1 MKKLLLILI
10 ALPLI
15 FISCEDSNQ
24 APSNSGNNS
33 SSSNTYD
40 WYFEIKVDG
49 ISNRIEGT
57 FNDSSYIHP
66 RPHVSSPNRGFISLG
81 NPNSI
86 SAVLSNK
93 GENTYISG
101 ESFSV
106 GLNAANL
113 NLGMNNFDL
122 RETADFYESFIGVE
136 NFRWPSATSGTN
148 GLSILSSF
156 FLSPTDTNM
165 NITSNVEFP
174 INITQLP
181 IASYY
186 DVSNGDVNIGSPIE
200 GSGSNTIYVLDSV
213 LANPGSQN
221 IFRYSRP
228 YNIEINFKLY
238 TAF

>member
-10 ALPLI
+10 SLPLI

-33 SSSNTYD
+33 SSFNTYD

-66 RPHVSSPNRGFISLG
+66 RPHVTSPNRGFIMLG

-106 GLNAANL
+106 ELGASNI

-122 RETADFYESFIGVE
+122 RETADFSESFIGVE
-136 NFRWPSATSGTN
+136 SFGWSPATYTN

-156 FLSPTDTNM
+156 FLSPTDTNR
-165 NITSNVEFP
+165 NITTNFEFP

-181 IASYY
+181 TSFDY
-186 DVSNGDVNIGSPIE
+186 VGLNVVNIGSPIK
-200 GSGSNTIYVLDSV
+200 GSGSDTIYVLDSV

>member
-10 ALPLI
+10 SLPLI

-33 SSSNTYD
+33 SSFNTYD

-57 FNDSSYIHP
+57 FNDSSYFQL
-66 RPHVSSPNRGFISLG
+66 VGFTTLPNRGFISLG
-81 NPNSI
+81 NPNLI

-106 GLNAANL
+106 GLNVANL
-113 NLGMNNFDL
+113 NLGMNNSDL
-122 RETADFYESFIGVE
+122 NESADMFESFIGVKC
-136 NFRWPSATSGTN
+136 FGWPSQLYTN
-148 GLSILSSF
+148 GLNQFNSF
-156 FLSPTDTNM
+156 FLSPIDTNM
-165 NITSNVEFP
+165 NIGNNFEFP

-181 IASYY
+181 TASYY
-186 DVSNGDVNIGSPIE
+186 DLTNGDVNIGSPIE
-200 GSGSNTIYVLDSV
+200 GSGSNTIYVLDTV
-213 LANPGSQN
+213 LANQSFLFN
-221 IFRYSRP
+221 RP

>member
-1 MKKLLLILI
+1 MKKLLLILT

-33 SSSNTYD
+33 SSFNTYD

-57 FNDSSYIHP
+57 FNDSSYFQL
-66 RPHVSSPNRGFISLG
+66 VGFTTLPNRGFISLG
-81 NPNSI
+81 NPNLI

-106 GLNAANL
+106 GLNVANL
-113 NLGMNNFDL
+113 NLGMNNSDL
-122 RETADFYESFIGVE
+122 NESADMFESFIGVKC
-136 NFRWPSATSGTN
+136 FGWPSQLYTN
-148 GLSILSSF
+148 GLNQINTF

-165 NITSNVEFP
+165 YINSNFQFP

-181 IASYY
+181 TASYY
-186 DVSNGDVNIGSPIE
+186 DLTNDDVNIGSPIE
-200 GSGSNTIYVLDSV
+200 GSGSNTIYVLDTV
-213 LANPGSQN
+213 LANQSFLYN
-221 IFRYSRP
+221 RP

-238 TAF
+238 TTF

>member
-10 ALPLI
+10 SLPLI

-33 SSSNTYD
+33 SSFNTYD

-57 FNDSSYIHP
+57 FNDSSYFQLGITTL
-66 RPHVSSPNRGFISLG
+66 PNRGFISLG
-81 NPNSI
+81 NPNQI

-106 GLNAANL
+106 GLTAANL

-122 RETADFYESFIGVE
+122 RETADYYESFIGVE
-136 NFRWPSATSGTN
+136 SFGWPSATYTN
-148 GLSILSSF
+148 GLSLTNSF
-156 FLSPTDTNM
+156 FLSPTDTNFAV
-165 NITSNVEFP
+165 SNNFEFP

-181 IASYY
+181 TTSYY
-186 DVSNGDVNIGSPIE
+186 DLTNGDVNIGSPIE
-200 GSGSNTIYVLDSV
+200 GSGSNTIYVLDST
-213 LANPGSQN
+213 NPVSQSPY
-221 IFRYSRP
+221 RYIRP

-238 TAF
+238 TVF

>member
-1 MKKLLLILI
+1 MKKLLIILI
-10 ALPLI
+10 SLPLI

-33 SSSNTYD
+33 SSFNTYD

-57 FNDSSYIHP
+57 FNDSSYFQLGITTL
-66 RPHVSSPNRGFISLG
+66 PNRGFISLG
-81 NPNSI
+81 NPNQI

-122 RETADFYESFIGVE
+122 KETADISESFIGVE
-136 NFRWPSATSGTN
+136 SFGWPIATYTN
-148 GLSILSSF
+148 GLSNYSSF
-156 FLSPTDTNM
+156 FLSPTDTNGTM
-165 NITSNVEFP
+165 INNFEFP

-181 IASYY
+181 TASYY
-186 DVSNGDVNIGSPIE
+186 DLTNGDVNIGSPIE
-200 GSGSNTIYVLDSV
+200 GSGSNTIYVLDTV
-213 LANPGSQN
+213 LANQS
-221 IFRYSRP
+221 FRHIRP

>member
-10 ALPLI
+10 SLPLI

-33 SSSNTYD
+33 SSFNTYD

-57 FNDSSYIHP
+57 FNDSSYFQLGITTL
-66 RPHVSSPNRGFISLG
+66 PNRGFISLG
-81 NPNSI
+81 NPNQI

-106 GLNAANL
+106 GLTAANL

-122 RETADFYESFIGVE
+122 RETADYYESFIGVE
-136 NFRWPSATSGTN
+136 SFGWPSATYTN
-148 GLSILSSF
+148 GLSLTNSF
-156 FLSPTDTNM
+156 FLSPTDTNF
-165 NITSNVEFP
+165 ISNNFEFP

-181 IASYY
+181 TTSYY
-186 DVSNGDVNIGSPIE
+186 DLTNGDVNIGSPIE
-200 GSGSNTIYVLDSV
+200 GSGSNTIYVLDTV
-213 LANPGSQN
+213 LANQS
-221 IFRYSRP
+221 FRHIRP

>member
-1 MKKLLLILI
+1 MKKLLLILT

-33 SSSNTYD
+33 SSFNTYD

-57 FNDSSYIHP
+57 FNDSSYFQLGITTL
-66 RPHVSSPNRGFISLG
+66 PNRGFISLG

-122 RETADFYESFIGVE
+122 RENADFYESFIGVE
-136 NFRWPSATSGTN
+136 SFGWPSAAYTN
-148 GLSILSSF
+148 GLSSTSSF
-156 FLSPTDTNM
+156 FLSPTDTNTM
-165 NITSNVEFP
+165 IINSNFEFP

-181 IASYY
+181 TASYY
-186 DVSNGDVNIGSPIE
+186 DLTNGDVNIGSPIE
-200 GSGSNTIYVLDSV
+200 GSGSDTIYVLDTV
-213 LANPGSQN
+213 LANQS
-221 IFRYSRP
+221 FRHIRP

>member
-33 SSSNTYD
+33 SSFNTYD

-57 FNDSSYIHP
+57 FNDSSYFQLGITTP
-66 RPHVSSPNRGFISLG
+66 PNRGFISLG
-81 NPNSI
+81 NPNLI

-136 NFRWPSATSGTN
+136 SFGWPSATYTN
-148 GLSILSSF
+148 GLSLTSSF
-156 FLSPTDTNM
+156 FLSPTDTNAFIAT
-165 NITSNVEFP
+165 NFEFP

-181 IASYY
+181 TASYY
-186 DVSNGDVNIGSPIE
+186 DLTNGDVNIGSPIE
-200 GSGSNTIYVLDSV
+200 GSGSNTIYVLDTV
-213 LANPGSQN
+213 LANQSFLFN
-221 IFRYSRP
+221 RP

>member
-1 MKKLLLILI
+1 MKKLLLILLC
-10 ALPLI
+10 LPMI

-57 FNDSSYIHP
+57 FNDSSYFQATGH
-66 RPHVSSPNRGFISLG
+66 NRGFISLG
-81 NPNSI
+81 DPNSI

-106 GLNAANL
+106 GLIAANL

-122 RETADFYESFIGVE
+122 NETADWYESFIGVKC
-136 NFRWPSATSGTN
+136 FGWPIATYTN
-148 GLSILSSF
+148 GLSNYSSF
-156 FLSPTDTNM
+156 FLSPTDTNGTM
-165 NITSNVEFP
+165 INNFEFP

-181 IASYY
+181 TASYY
-186 DVSNGDVNIGSPIE
+186 DLTNGDVNIGSPIE
-200 GSGSNTIYVLDSV
+200 GSGSNTIYVLDTV
-213 LANPGSQN
+213 LANQSFHFN
-221 IFRYSRP
+221 RS

-238 TAF
+238 TGF

>member
-33 SSSNTYD
+33 SSFNTYD

-57 FNDSSYIHP
+57 FNDSSYFQLGITTL
-66 RPHVSSPNRGFISLG
+66 PNRGFISLG
-81 NPNSI
+81 NPNQI

-136 NFRWPSATSGTN
+136 SFGWPTATYTN
-148 GLSILSSF
+148 GLSLTSSF
-156 FLSPTDTNM
+156 FLSPTDTNFAV
-165 NITSNVEFP
+165 SNNFEFP

-186 DVSNGDVNIGSPIE
+186 DLTNGDVNIGSPIE
-200 GSGSNTIYVLDSV
+200 GSGSNTIYVLDST
-213 LANPGSQN
+213 NPVSQSPY
-221 IFRYSRP
+221 RYIRP

-238 TAF
+238 TGF